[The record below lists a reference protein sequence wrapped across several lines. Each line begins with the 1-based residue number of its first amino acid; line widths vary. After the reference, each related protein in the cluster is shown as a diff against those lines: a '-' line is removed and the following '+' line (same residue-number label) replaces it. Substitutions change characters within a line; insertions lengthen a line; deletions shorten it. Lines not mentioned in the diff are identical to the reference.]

1 MLHLD
6 HPKRILAM
14 FTQALNICIK
24 TTALVVLLN
33 LGLNLGSGS
42 LTHDELSAQAE
53 SANPQKVKAEFVP
66 PKGSGM
72 PKDPTTAGGTRPI
85 ICDQVGACLV
95 PLLPISKIRQLD
107 YYPLTVSE
115 RPTFYISL
123 PRTSGT
129 AIFTL
134 YQHSPSEIKKVYR
147 FSFPIKTSGGI
158 VSIPLPSSSPILQN
172 DRTYEWRLSVRN
184 ETAHGF
190 VRRVQLKSNL
200 LQKLSNAK
208 PLEKLSI
215 YAAEGIWYDSVEI
228 LAELMN
234 TQPSDRKMLTEWSVF
249 LKSANIAPE
258 IINQNFATC
267 CRANN

>member
-1 MLHLD
+1 MVHLD

-24 TTALVVLLN
+24 TAVLVVLLN
-33 LGLNLGSGS
+33 LGADRLANDKLA
-42 LTHDELSAQAE
+42 AQSEPA
-53 SANPQKVKAEFVP
+53 SSPKIKAEFVP
-66 PKGSGM
+66 PKGSGL

-85 ICDQVGACLV
+85 SCDQVGACLV
-95 PLLPISKIRQLD
+95 PLLPTSKIRKLD

-134 YQHSPSEIKKVYR
+134 YQHSPAETKKVYR
-147 FSFPIKTSGGI
+147 FSFPVKTSGGI
-158 VSIPLPSSSPILQN
+158 VSIPLPSASPTLQN
-172 DRTYEWRLSVRN
+172 DRTYEWRLSVSN

-228 LAELMN
+228 LAELVN
-234 TQPSDRKMLTEWSVF
+234 SQPSDRKMLTEWSVF

-267 CRANN
+267 CRAKN